1 MLRAD
6 TGPRQIALRKVA
18 PCDQYTRNLH
28 AARYESPGLGAHCL
42 LVCAHMPAR
51 AVPHGIASLAMICP
65 AAAVGSPAHWSC
77 TARGDTARHG
87 ARKWRRHVK
96 ECSDDLAATSEQVQ
110 DLCCGLR
117 NVNPL
122 ACRYRHD
129 HPPATSLASI
139 TNSWQHGAAQRVP
152 CLSMEGSRCAKG
164 LVYSLS
170 LNRCVDACT
179 WQSRLTVLDAALV
192 VVQPGASIAA
202 RCTLKFPGIDPSCA
216 SVAAAVIPAHQPAGR
231 PSFFCFRRSH
241 SRRRFGPQL
250 IN

>member
-1 MLRAD
+1 MRSIHAK
-6 TGPRQIALRKVA
+6 PARCALRKPGTGRTLPA
-18 PCDQYTRNLH
+18 RLRAHACSCRSTRN
-28 AARYESPGLGAHCL
+28 RVPGDDLPGGGCRL
-42 LVCAHMPAR
+42 AR
-51 AVPHGIASLAMICP
+51 ALVVHGPRWHCATWCAQ
-65 AAAVGSPAHWSC
+65 
-77 TARGDTARHG
+77 
-87 ARKWRRHVK
+87 WRRHVK
-96 ECSDDLAATSEQVQ
+96 ECSDDLAAASEQVQ

-170 LNRCVDACT
+170 LNRCVDACSCT

-241 SRRRFGPQL
+241 SRRSRPANSL
-250 IN
+250 

>member
-1 MLRAD
+1 MRSIHAK
-6 TGPRQIALRKVA
+6 PARCALRK
-18 PCDQYTRNLH
+18 PGTGRTLP
-28 AARYESPGLGAHCL
+28 ARLGAHACSCRSTRNRVPGDDL
-42 LVCAHMPAR
+42 PGGGCRLAR
-51 AVPHGIASLAMICP
+51 ALVVHGPRWHCATLCSAP
-65 AAAVGSPAHWSC
+65 
-77 TARGDTARHG
+77 
-87 ARKWRRHVK
+87 WRRHVK
-96 ECSDDLAATSEQVQ
+96 ECSDDLAAASEQVQ

-129 HPPATSLASI
+129 HPPATSFVSI

-152 CLSMEGSRCAKG
+152 CLSMEGARCAKG

-202 RCTLKFPGIDPSCA
+202 RCTLKFPGIDSILCP
-216 SVAAAVIPAHQPAGR
+216 
-231 PSFFCFRRSH
+231 RRSCCDPRSPARADH
-241 SRRRFGPQL
+241 PFFVLVDRIRGVDLGP
-250 IN
+250 N

>member
-18 PCDQYTRNLH
+18 PGDQYTRNLH
-28 AARYESPGLGAHCL
+28 AARYESPGLGTL
-42 LVCAHMPAR
+42 PAR
-51 AVPHGIASLAMICP
+51 LSAHACSCRSTRNRVPGDDLPGGGCRLARALVVHGPRWHCATWCAQ
-65 AAAVGSPAHWSC
+65 W
-77 TARGDTARHG
+77 RH
-87 ARKWRRHVK
+87 HVK
-96 ECSDDLAATSEQVQ
+96 ECSDDLAAASEQVQ

-129 HPPATSLASI
+129 HPPATSFASI

-202 RCTLKFPGIDPSCA
+202 RCTLKFPGIDSIL
-216 SVAAAVIPAHQPAGR
+216 SL
-231 PSFFCFRRSH
+231 RRSCCDPR
-241 SRRRFGPQL
+241 SPARGPTIL
-250 IN
+250 FLFS

>member
-1 MLRAD
+1 
-6 TGPRQIALRKVA
+6 
-18 PCDQYTRNLH
+18 
-28 AARYESPGLGAHCL
+28 
-42 LVCAHMPAR
+42 MPAR

-117 NVNPL
+117 NVKL

-241 SRRRFGPQL
+241 SGGVDLGPQL

>member
-1 MLRAD
+1 MA
-6 TGPRQIALRKVA
+6 
-18 PCDQYTRNLH
+18 TR
-28 AARYESPGLGAHCL
+28 
-42 LVCAHMPAR
+42 
-51 AVPHGIASLAMICP
+51 
-65 AAAVGSPAHWSC
+65 
-77 TARGDTARHG
+77 
-87 ARKWRRHVK
+87 RRHVK
-96 ECSDDLAATSEQVQ
+96 ECSDDLAAASEQVQ

-170 LNRCVDACT
+170 LNRCVDACSCT

-202 RCTLKFPGIDPSCA
+202 RCTLKFPGIDSILCLRGLEVEA
-216 SVAAAVIPAHQPAGR
+216 SRPGHDSRFEHSTKSIVRGVWLPAASAPERCVHRVKPVIPY
-231 PSFFCFRRSH
+231 
-241 SRRRFGPQL
+241 FGH
-250 IN
+250 

>member
-1 MLRAD
+1 
-6 TGPRQIALRKVA
+6 
-18 PCDQYTRNLH
+18 
-28 AARYESPGLGAHCL
+28 
-42 LVCAHMPAR
+42 MPAR

-152 CLSMEGSRCAKG
+152 CLSMEVARCAKG

-202 RCTLKFPGIDPSCA
+202 RCTLKFPGIDSILC
-216 SVAAAVIPAHQPAGR
+216 SVAAAVIPAHQPG
-231 PSFFCFRRSH
+231 PTILFFVFVDRIRGVDL
-241 SRRRFGPQL
+241 GPNQTIKL
-250 IN
+250 VD